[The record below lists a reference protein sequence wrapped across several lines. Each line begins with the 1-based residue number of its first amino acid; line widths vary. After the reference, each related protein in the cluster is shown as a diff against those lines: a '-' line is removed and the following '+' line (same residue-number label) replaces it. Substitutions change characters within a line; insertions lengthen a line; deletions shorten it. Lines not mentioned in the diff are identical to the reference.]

1 MEEDTIHT
9 AKDILKYIK
18 QFDTPSV
25 KVKKEISDDIVQA
38 APLVI
43 QPNDGFASESGESS
57 SQGYLGYDTGTS
69 QMFQGTNGSG
79 DYAHFPAPSNVSSE
93 HFTSRSMHGHCH
105 RVSPTTSQLQLNAS
119 DSVSGALIPRMD
131 QGFQRARLSPTDSR
145 NILHTETYYSTNSLL
160 PARTIPAAHPIGV
173 SAHSQPIGY
182 RDYPNVPYEQSQMQ
196 SFSNSSVQ
204 SPPVSNRISGMNF
217 AYPQTLN
224 TGLYSPNRSPSSSNS
239 LPNIGIFFNQTQAK
253 KNSQEAH
260 MHSPHHTTSASLNG
274 SRQDPST
281 STTPSPLSN
290 SVESPALACGSPR
303 RTSSSNLSQES
314 INDSPVKPKSPN
326 PARSPNNVYNISARK
341 LPGQIEPNSTSSRST
356 YPFRIRFP
364 SSSDIG
370 PIYEPNQFS
379 KSSQSQEKSKGSGI
393 SWFSDRF
400 LGQVLNQLGPDSKT
414 RHPSRRGSYKLNSKS
429 RHEGGKHDRRA
440 LKPLPHKYNRN
451 ASIRSKTCS
460 KHYKTGAVQ
469 ACKPCSVVLKDIQ
482 RHRKSR
488 KLNYQHSEKCR
499 LRLHDKSKRFKR
511 NATKWPCQLTCCR
524 ARDEERPSL
533 RVRIYRC
540 KPCKVVLTNIWPWL
554 QKLQQME
561 EQQEW
566 KQNKYNHQSDN
577 GDTEEE
583 STGTPVDQ
591 GKNSEQLGSCNDT
604 ENSDVPPRA
613 KLLLYICRHCSVS
626 FSVAEEYAHH
636 LQSVHNKAYFKCS
649 SCLRRFCS
657 QTEYSFHINNACS
670 ESKSSVATNS
680 SASVKSSTE
689 SVSNAVNTSNSSPL
703 QAETHHTCPLLTLN
717 VISSCDQSNKDGQIQ
732 TGQLNKYTTS
742 SKSSQSTGVTEDD
755 HKMCEGNIA
764 DLDELSLHS
773 RDNCSKQATDS
784 ENIDDETDG
793 SSKDKHM
800 KEEDT
805 FKCVENI
812 KVENSKIASTCID
825 TRKASVGNSDCHY
838 TQDMTSKQGKNMN
851 FELSR
856 VEDKSVT
863 FNSAVDNLFS
873 QPPAVNSQDIN
884 VSDAANENNKEE
896 TNNEETS
903 TETETRKKLQNGLN
917 STMVPMYICK
927 KCKIRF
933 ETVSDCSEHLR
944 RVHNKASY
952 FKCSSCEKRFLTEP
966 EFLSHIESICLPKD
980 SKTNLS

>member
-1 MEEDTIHT
+1 MKEDTIHT

-25 KVKKEISDDIVQA
+25 KVKEEILDDTVQA
-38 APLVI
+38 TPLVI
-43 QPNDGFASESGESS
+43 QPNNGFASGSGQSS
-57 SQGYLGYDTGTS
+57 SKGYLGYDTGTS
-69 QMFQGTNGSG
+69 QVFQGTNGSG
-79 DYAHFPAPSNVSSE
+79 DYSHFPGPSNVTSE
-93 HFTSRSMHGHCH
+93 HLTSRSMHRHCH

-119 DSVSGALIPRMD
+119 DNVTDAPIPRMD
-131 QGFQRARLSPTDSR
+131 HGFPTPRLSSEDSR
-145 NILHTETYYSTNSLL
+145 NIHCTETYYSTNPLL
-160 PARTIPAAHPIGV
+160 LTRTIPPAHSFRG
-173 SAHSQPIGY
+173 SAHSQPIAY
-182 RDYPNVPYEQSQMQ
+182 RDYPNVPYEQRQMQ
-196 SFSNSSVQ
+196 SFSDSNIQ
-204 SPPVSNRISGMNF
+204 SPPVSNIISGMNF
-217 AYPQTLN
+217 AYPQTRN
-224 TGLYSPNRSPSSSNS
+224 TGLYSPNGSPSSTNS
-239 LPNIGIFFNQTQAK
+239 LPNIGIFFSQTQAK
-253 KNSQEAH
+253 KSSQESH
-260 MHSPHHTTSASLNG
+260 IHSPHHTASASLNG
-274 SRQDPST
+274 SRQGPST
-281 STTPSPLSN
+281 STTPSPRSN
-290 SVESPALACGSPR
+290 SVDSPALACGSPR
-303 RTSSSNLSQES
+303 SSSSNLSQES
-314 INDSPVKPKSPN
+314 INDSPIKPKSPN

-341 LPGQIEPNSTSSRST
+341 LPGQMEPNSTSSRST

-379 KSSQSQEKSKGSGI
+379 KSSQSQENSKGSGI

-400 LGQVLNQLGPDSKT
+400 FGQVLNQLGPDSQT
-414 RHPSRRGSYKLNSKS
+414 GHPSRTGSYKLNSKS

-469 ACKPCSVVLKDIQ
+469 ACKPCSVVLKDIR

-488 KLNYQHSEKCR
+488 KLKYQHSEKCR

-561 EQQEW
+561 EQQIC
-566 KQNKYNHQSDN
+566 KQNKYNQQSDN
-577 GDTEEE
+577 GDTGEE
-583 STGTPVDQ
+583 STGIPEDQ
-591 GKNSEQLGSCNDT
+591 GKNSEQLGSSNDT
-604 ENSDVPPRA
+604 ENSVVPPRA

-649 SCLRRFCS
+649 SCLQRFYS
-657 QTEYSFHINNACS
+657 QAEYSFHINNACS
-670 ESKSSVATNS
+670 ESKSSIAANS
-680 SASVKSSTE
+680 SAAVKSSTV
-689 SVSNAVNTSNSSPL
+689 SVSNTVNTSNSSPL
-703 QAETHHTCPLLTLN
+703 QAEKTDTCSLPTLN
-717 VISSCDQSNKDGQIQ
+717 VIGSCDQSNKDGQIQ

-742 SKSSQSTGVTEDD
+742 SKSSHSTGVTEDD
-755 HKMCEGNIA
+755 HKMCEGSTA
-764 DLDELSLHS
+764 DLDQLSLHS
-773 RDNCSKQATDS
+773 KDNCSQQATDS

-793 SSKDKHM
+793 SSKNKHM
-800 KEEDT
+800 KEDDT
-805 FKCVENI
+805 FKCAENI
-812 KVENSKIASTCID
+812 KVENSKTASTCTE
-825 TRKASVGNSDCHY
+825 TRKATMGNSDCHY
-838 TQDMTSKQGKNMN
+838 TKDMTTKQDKNMN

-856 VEDKSVT
+856 IEDKAVT
-863 FNSAVDNLFS
+863 FNSAVGNLFS

-896 TNNEETS
+896 TYNEETS